1 MSARRAVLDLGST
14 QVVRAVTFDL
24 RRHYPELGERLL
36 IESSEEGQSWQQAW
50 LGWTGALAVA
60 AALEDPLAT
69 PVRIPLADVHGR
81 YLRIYPAP
89 AWLVRELTV
98 VGP

>member
-1 MSARRAVLDLGST
+1 
-14 QVVRAVTFDL
+14 VRGVSFNL
-24 RRHYPELGERLL
+24 RWHYPELCERLL
-36 IESSEEGQSWQQAW
+36 IEQSDDGQAWRQAW

-60 AALEDPLAT
+60 AAIEDPLVV
-69 PVRIPLADVHGR
+69 PVQVPLPDIRAR

-89 AWLVRELTV
+89 NWLGRELRV